1 MLHVEILHEA
11 TLALGDSHVVPMNI
25 RASQAETD
33 WLLELLTEFTGMLR
47 ENVSFK
53 VACFYEQKP
62 TDIGLLLKKVVSREL
77 ISVVSILMRP
87 QGNFTYEEGRYM
99 AILVHE
105 TSASLEQ
112 RAQLIGNFPRAC
124 DHFAL
129 NKFPD
134 MESPEW
140 MVLVRC
146 LISMTQGISIPLNLR
161 NFTLRSSHR
170 YEKADQADRTIY
182 ST

>member
-11 TLALGDSHVVPMNI
+11 TLALGDSHVVPLNI

-53 VACFYEQKP
+53 VGCFYEQKP

-87 QGNFTYEEGRYM
+87 
-99 AILVHE
+99 
-105 TSASLEQ
+105 
-112 RAQLIGNFPRAC
+112 
-124 DHFAL
+124 
-129 NKFPD
+129 
-134 MESPEW
+134 
-140 MVLVRC
+140 
-146 LISMTQGISIPLNLR
+146 
-161 NFTLRSSHR
+161 
-170 YEKADQADRTIY
+170 
-182 ST
+182 

>member
-1 MLHVEILHEA
+1 
-11 TLALGDSHVVPMNI
+11 
-25 RASQAETD
+25 
-33 WLLELLTEFTGMLR
+33 
-47 ENVSFK
+47 
-53 VACFYEQKP
+53 
-62 TDIGLLLKKVVSREL
+62 
-77 ISVVSILMRP
+77 
-87 QGNFTYEEGRYM
+87 M

-134 MESPEW
+134 IESPEW

-182 ST
+182 STQIPVGSRGLLHHKPLLRCKQTEDRTTFRRPTRHGSMLHQPCHREEAPRRQRYSRSRKI